1 MEKTFEASLNQ
12 LETIV
17 KQLEAGDLSLEDS
30 LKLFEKGVA
39 LSRECRERLTEAERR
54 IEILMKDSDGN
65 PSVSE
70 LDPKTLRN
78 EGSDKASKRIVFSED
93 GDDQPF

>member
-1 MEKTFEASLNQ
+1 MEKTFESSLNQ

-17 KQLEAGDLSLEDS
+17 KQLEQGDLPLEES

-39 LSRECRERLTEAERR
+39 LSRECRERLNEAERR
-54 IEILMKDSDGN
+54 IEILMKDSDGE
-65 PSVSE
+65 PTVSE
-70 LDPKTLRN
+70 LDPASLRA
-78 EGSDKASKRIVFSED
+78 EGSAKPSKRIVFSDD